1 MNDTYILEDT
11 INYIDYVNSI
21 KKYKVLSCDEEKEL
35 FTKFKNGDTSSKDAI
50 ALHNQKLVIYV
61 ANKFSH
67 STSVTLEKM
76 DLIMEGNI
84 GLMTAIEKFDINK
97 GNKFS
102 TYAVHWINQSILKA
116 IIQKRNAIR
125 TPDYLKYK
133 WLKIIKYKENY
144 MELHNEEPDD
154 ALLIKDLKLTQN
166 DIDTY
171 NNFQQNTLDV
181 LSLNQKYGTDTS
193 DNISEIM
200 DLIEDT
206 NVDVLKNA
214 INDDLKN
221 NINYLLN
228 KAIKIGVTS
237 ERNIGIFKY
246 RFGLDDGKPKS
257 LEETG
262 RHYGFSREYIR
273 QIECKIL
280 RFLKSPENKYRLKD
294 FY

>member
-11 INYIDYVNSI
+11 INYTNYVNSI
-21 KKYKVLSCDEEKEL
+21 KKYKVLSYDEEKEL

-67 STSVTLEKM
+67 STSVALEKM

-84 GLMTAIEKFDINK
+84 GLMTAIEKFDISQ

-102 TYAVHWINQSILKA
+102 TYAVYWINQSILRA

-125 TPDYLKYK
+125 TPAHLKYK
-133 WLKIIKYKENY
+133 WLKIIKYKEDY

-154 ALLIKDLKLTQN
+154 TLLIKDLKLTQN

-181 LSLNQKYGTDTS
+181 LSLNQKYSPDTS
-193 DNISEIM
+193 DNISETM

-237 ERNIGIFKY
+237 ERNIEIFKY
-246 RFGLDDGKPKS
+246 RFGLDDGRQKS

-262 RHYGFSREYIR
+262 RYYGFSREYIR

>member
-1 MNDTYILEDT
+1 MNDAYILEDT
-11 INYIDYVNSI
+11 INYTDYVNSI

-67 STSVTLEKM
+67 STSVALEKM

-84 GLMTAIEKFDINK
+84 GLMTAIEKFDISQ

-102 TYAVHWINQSILKA
+102 TYAVYWINQSILRA

-125 TPDYLKYK
+125 TPAHLKYK
-133 WLKIIKYKENY
+133 WLKIIKYKEDY

-154 ALLIKDLKLTQN
+154 TLLIKDLKLTQN

-181 LSLNQKYGTDTS
+181 LSLNQKYSPDTS

-237 ERNIGIFKY
+237 ERNIEIFKY
-246 RFGLDDGKPKS
+246 RFGLDDGKQKS

-262 RHYGFSREYIR
+262 KYYGFSREYIR